1 MMKIST
7 ETPAAPVRRKS
18 CDKVI
23 VAVKAEKVIA
33 KAALAWALTH
43 VVRPGDCVTLLAVFF
58 QERTGMNWIVVFS
71 ARLEPSLIGL
81 IALGNDFFFFF
92 IVCIVIFYL
101 TATERR
107 RFWGF
112 PRLKGDCQA
121 SESSKLPDR
130 ISQISESCS
139 QMVLQ
144 FHDQID
150 VSGSAYSLLFNFGNV
165 E

>member
-1 MMKIST
+1 MKIST

-81 IALGNDFFFFF
+81 IVLGNDFFFFF
-92 IVCIVIFYL
+92 FYRL
-101 TATERR
+101 HRDFLFNGDREEEILGISEVERR
-107 RFWGF
+107 
-112 PRLKGDCQA
+112 L
-121 SESSKLPDR
+121 SS
-130 ISQISESCS
+130 
-139 QMVLQ
+139 
-144 FHDQID
+144 
-150 VSGSAYSLLFNFGNV
+150 
-165 E
+165 